1 MKEAISPRGAWF
13 SKSAALKLACIF
25 AILPFS
31 SDILASEICGPKVIA
46 ERFVEEEEDRWFY
59 QEQPFKSGGRV
70 LLKTDYRHTGAKDD
84 GHYHRLEFFDASN
97 QLINQLT
104 FPKKEK
110 HWRIRGAFA
119 TDNTLI
125 DTGIDENGIVKY
137 DRHGKLI
144 NRHGS
149 DYLGD
154 LDISEPSLTLRDGGL
169 LLLGSQ
175 QDKAIAAKLDEDKG
189 IVWKVSFKDDWA
201 SFYLLK
207 ARELED
213 GSIIVIGNG
222 IVRKADD
229 STFDQA
235 RAIRL
240 SRNGDLVWEKHY
252 TNGFDDGL
260 SDIVSL
266 PDGSLMF
273 AGHSRLG
280 DRYKGNKRHLWLF
293 KTDMNGDMLEERL
306 IYASE
311 HAVGA
316 DSGTLKPHPSGEVLA
331 SWAIWGPGM
340 HDLQHQECTYIFE
353 SAETYRSPK

>member
-1 MKEAISPRGAWF
+1 MKETISPRGVWP
-13 SKSAALKLACIF
+13 SKLATLKLACVLS
-25 AILPFS
+25 ILPFD
-31 SDILASEICGPKVIA
+31 SDVFASEICGPKVIA
-46 ERFVEEEEDRWFY
+46 ERFVEIKEDGWFN
-59 QEQPFKSGGRV
+59 QEQAFKSGGRV

-84 GHYHRLEFFDASN
+84 GHYHRLEFFDSSN
-97 QLINQLT
+97 QLIKKQA
-104 FPKKEK
+104 FPKTEN
-110 HWRIRGAFA
+110 HWRIRGVFA

-125 DTGIDENGIVKY
+125 DTGADEERIIKY
-137 DRHGKLI
+137 DRYGNLI
-144 NRHGS
+144 NSHGS

-154 LDISEPSLTLRDGGL
+154 LDISEPSLTLQDGSL
-169 LLLGSQ
+169 LLLGMQ
-175 QDKAIAAKLDEDKG
+175 KDKAIAAKLDEDKG
-189 IVWKVSFKDDWA
+189 IVWKASFKDDWM
-201 SFYLLK
+201 SFYLMK
-207 ARELED
+207 ARELDD

-222 IVRKADD
+222 MVRKADD
-229 STFDQA
+229 STLDQT

-240 SRNGDLVWEKHY
+240 SRSGEVVWEKHY

-260 SDIVSL
+260 SDVVSL
-266 PDGSLMF
+266 SDGSLMF

-280 DRYKGNKRHLWLF
+280 DRYKDNKRHLWLF

-306 IYASE
+306 IYTSE
-311 HAVGA
+311 HAVGT